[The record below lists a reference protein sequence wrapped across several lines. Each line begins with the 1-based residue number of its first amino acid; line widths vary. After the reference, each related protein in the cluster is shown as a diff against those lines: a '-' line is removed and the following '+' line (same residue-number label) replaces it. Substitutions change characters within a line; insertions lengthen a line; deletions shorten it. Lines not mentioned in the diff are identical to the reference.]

1 MCQKSTHPA
10 PSRQF
15 VTVDKAAHM
24 AISRPKFLTALVAT
38 SALVLTGCSGGSED
52 GGAGDDTYSVG
63 INQLVQ
69 HPALDDATAGFKE
82 AFDEAGVE
90 VEFEEQNA
98 NGEQATAL
106 TIAQQFAA
114 DDLDLALA
122 VATPAAQAMA
132 QNLLDIPLLFTAVTD
147 PVSAELVESMEAP
160 GSNVTGTS
168 DEAPIERQLE
178 LLKEIVPDAE
188 RVGIVHASGEVNS
201 EVQVEQAT
209 EAAGPLDLEISTQT
223 VTTVNE
229 IQQAVE
235 ALGDVDAIYVP
246 TDNMVVSGI
255 SSLVQVAESKQIPV
269 IAAEE
274 GTVEGGAVATL
285 GIDYTELGR
294 QTGEMAL
301 RILQDDEDPAEMPVE
316 TAAEFTYVVNE
327 AAAER
332 QGVTIPEDILAEA
345 ERK

>member
-1 MCQKSTHPA
+1 MA
-10 PSRQF
+10 FSRAKLI
-15 VTVDKAAHM
+15 TG
-24 AISRPKFLTALVAT
+24 LVAT

-52 GGAGDDTYSVG
+52 GGSEGDTYKVG

-69 HPALDDATAGFKE
+69 HPALDAATAGFKE
-82 AFDEAGVE
+82 AFADAGVD

-132 QNLLDIPLLFTAVTD
+132 QNLVNIPLLFTAVTD
-147 PVSAELVESMEAP
+147 PVSAELVDSMEAP
-160 GSNVTGTS
+160 GANITGTS
-168 DEAPIERQLE
+168 DAAPIDRQLE
-178 LLKEIVPDAE
+178 LLKQIVPDAK
-188 RVGIVHASGEVNS
+188 RVGIVYASGEVNS
-201 EVQVEQAT
+201 QVQVDEAKK
-209 EAAGPLDLEISTQT
+209 AAGPLDLEISTQT

-255 SSLVQVAESKQIPV
+255 SSLVQVAEAKKIPV

-285 GIDYTELGR
+285 GIDYTKLGR

-301 RILQDDEDPAEMPVE
+301 RILQDDEDPATMPVE

-327 AAAER
+327 AAAKR

-345 ERK
+345 DHK

>member
-1 MCQKSTHPA
+1 MPRHTFRRPRVA
-10 PSRQF
+10 L
-15 VTVDKAAHM
+15 AALG
-24 AISRPKFLTALVAT
+24 AATLALA
-38 SALVLTGCSGGSED
+38 GCSSES
-52 GGAGDDTYSVG
+52 GGASGGASGESYSIG
-63 INQLVQ
+63 ISQLVQ
-69 HPALDDATAGFKE
+69 HPALDAAAEGFKE
-82 AFDEAGVE
+82 AFADAGADVKWS
-90 VEFEEQNA
+90 EQNA

-114 DDLDLALA
+114 DDLDLTLA

-132 QNLLDIPLLFTAVTD
+132 QNIINIPLLFTAVTD
-147 PVSAELVESMEAP
+147 PVSAELVDSMEEP

-168 DEAPIERQLE
+168 DAAPIEEQLE
-178 LLKEIVPDAE
+178 LLKQLVPDAE
-188 RVGIVHASGEVNS
+188 RVGVVYASGEVNS
-201 EVQVEQAT
+201 QVQVDQAE
-209 EAAGPLDLEISTQT
+209 EAAGPLGLEIVTQT

-246 TDNMVVSGI
+246 TDNMVVAGI
-255 SSLVQVAESKQIPV
+255 ASLVQVAEDKQIPV

-301 RILQDDEDPAEMPVE
+301 RILRDGEDPATMPVE
-316 TAAEFTYVVNE
+316 TATEFTYVVNE

-345 ERK
+345 DRK

>member
-1 MCQKSTHPA
+1 MA
-10 PSRQF
+10 FSRAKLI
-15 VTVDKAAHM
+15 TG
-24 AISRPKFLTALVAT
+24 LVAT
-38 SALVLTGCSGGSED
+38 SALVLAGCSSGGED
-52 GGAGDDTYSVG
+52 DAAGGGGESYRIG

-69 HPALDDATAGFKE
+69 HPALDSATAGFKE
-82 AFDEAGVE
+82 AFSEAGVE
-90 VEFEEQNA
+90 VEFDEQNA
-98 NGEQATAL
+98 NGEQGTAL
-106 TIAQQFAA
+106 TIAQQFAS
-114 DDLDLALA
+114 DDLALALA

-132 QNLLDIPLLFTAVTD
+132 QNITDVPLLFTAVTD
-147 PVSAELVESMEAP
+147 PVSAELVDSMEEP
-160 GSNVTGTS
+160 GANVTGTS
-168 DEAPIERQLE
+168 DAAPIEKQLE

-188 RVGIVHASGEVNS
+188 RIGIVYASGEVNS
-201 EVQVEQAT
+201 QVQVDQAR
-209 EAAGPLDLEISTQT
+209 EAAGPLGLEIETQT

-255 SSLVQVAESKQIPV
+255 ASLVQVAEGKQIPV
-269 IAAEE
+269 IAAES

-301 RILQDDEDPAEMPVE
+301 RILRDGEDPATMPVE
-316 TAAEFTYVVNE
+316 TATEFTYVVNE
-327 AAAER
+327 DAAER

-345 ERK
+345 EKK

>member
-1 MCQKSTHPA
+1 MA
-10 PSRQF
+10 FSRAKLI
-15 VTVDKAAHM
+15 TG
-24 AISRPKFLTALVAT
+24 LVAT
-38 SALVLTGCSGGSED
+38 SALVLAGCSSGGED
-52 GGAGDDTYSVG
+52 DAAGGGGESYRIG

-69 HPALDDATAGFKE
+69 HPALDSATAGFKE
-82 AFDEAGVE
+82 AFSEAGVE
-90 VEFEEQNA
+90 VEFDEQNA
-98 NGEQATAL
+98 NGEQGTAL
-106 TIAQQFAA
+106 TIAQQFAS

-132 QNLLDIPLLFTAVTD
+132 QNITDVPLLFTAVTD
-147 PVSAELVESMEAP
+147 PVSAELVDSMEEP
-160 GSNVTGTS
+160 GANVTGTS
-168 DEAPIERQLE
+168 DAAPIEKQLE

-188 RVGIVHASGEVNS
+188 TVGIVYASGEVNS
-201 EVQVEQAT
+201 QVQVDQAR
-209 EAAGPLDLEISTQT
+209 EAAGPLGLEIETQT

-255 SSLVQVAESKQIPV
+255 ASLVQVAEGKQIPV
-269 IAAEE
+269 IAAES

-301 RILQDDEDPAEMPVE
+301 RILRDGEDPATMPVE
-316 TAAEFTYVVNE
+316 TATEFTYVVNE
-327 AAAER
+327 DAAER

-345 ERK
+345 EKK

>member
-1 MCQKSTHPA
+1 MA
-10 PSRQF
+10 FSRA
-15 VTVDKAAHM
+15 KL
-24 AISRPKFLTALVAT
+24 LTGLVAT
-38 SALVLTGCSGGSED
+38 SALVLTGCSGGDD
-52 GGAGDDTYSVG
+52 GGEGRSSESYKIG

-69 HPALDDATAGFKE
+69 HPALDAATAGFIQ
-82 AFDEAGVE
+82 AFEDAGVDA
-90 VEFEEQNA
+90 EFDEQNA

-106 TIAQQFAA
+106 TISQQFAG

-132 QNLLDIPLLFTAVTD
+132 QNITDIPLLFTAVTD
-147 PVSAELVESMEAP
+147 PVQAELVDSMEEP
-160 GSNVTGTS
+160 GANVTGTS
-168 DEAPIERQLE
+168 DAAPITEQLE

-188 RVGIVHASGEVNS
+188 KVGIVYASGEVNS
-201 EVQVEQAT
+201 QVQVDQAE
-209 EAAGPLDLEISTQT
+209 EAAGPLGLEISTQT

-255 SSLVQVAESKQIPV
+255 ASLVQIAESKQIPV

-274 GTVEGGAVATL
+274 GTVEGGAVATI

-301 RILQDDEDPAEMPVE
+301 RILRDGADPATMPVE
-316 TAAEFTYVVNE
+316 TATEFTYVVNE
-327 AAAER
+327 DAAER
-332 QGVTIPEDILAEA
+332 QGVTIPEAILVEA
-345 ERK
+345 DRK

>member
-1 MCQKSTHPA
+1 MA
-10 PSRQF
+10 FSRAKLI
-15 VTVDKAAHM
+15 TG
-24 AISRPKFLTALVAT
+24 LVAT
-38 SALVLTGCSGGSED
+38 SALVLAGCSSGGED
-52 GGAGDDTYSVG
+52 DAAGGGGESYRIG

-69 HPALDDATAGFKE
+69 HPALDSATAGFKE
-82 AFDEAGVE
+82 AFSEAGVE
-90 VEFEEQNA
+90 VEFDEQNA
-98 NGEQATAL
+98 NGEQGTAL
-106 TIAQQFAA
+106 TIAQQFAS

-132 QNLLDIPLLFTAVTD
+132 QNITDVPLLFTAVTD
-147 PVSAELVESMEAP
+147 PVSAELVDSMEEP
-160 GSNVTGTS
+160 GANVTGTS
-168 DEAPIERQLE
+168 DAAPIEQQLE

-188 RVGIVHASGEVNS
+188 RIGIVYASGEVNS
-201 EVQVEQAT
+201 QVQVDQAR
-209 EAAGPLDLEISTQT
+209 EAAGPLGLEIETQT

-255 SSLVQVAESKQIPV
+255 ASLVQVAEGKQIPV
-269 IAAEE
+269 IAAES

-301 RILQDDEDPAEMPVE
+301 RILRDGEDPATMPVE
-316 TAAEFTYVVNE
+316 TATEFTYVVNE
-327 AAAER
+327 DAAER

-345 ERK
+345 EKK

>member
-1 MCQKSTHPA
+1 MA
-10 PSRQF
+10 FSRAKLI
-15 VTVDKAAHM
+15 TG
-24 AISRPKFLTALVAT
+24 LVAT
-38 SALVLTGCSGGSED
+38 SALVLAGCSSGGED
-52 GGAGDDTYSVG
+52 DAAGGGGESYRIG

-69 HPALDDATAGFKE
+69 HPALDSATAGFKE
-82 AFDEAGVE
+82 AFSEAGVE
-90 VEFEEQNA
+90 VEFDEQNA
-98 NGEQATAL
+98 NGEQGTAL
-106 TIAQQFAA
+106 TIAQQFAS

-132 QNLLDIPLLFTAVTD
+132 QNITDVPLLFTAVTD
-147 PVSAELVESMEAP
+147 PVSAELVDSMEEP
-160 GSNVTGTS
+160 GANVTGTS
-168 DEAPIERQLE
+168 DAAPIDKQLE

-188 RVGIVHASGEVNS
+188 RIGIVYASGEVNS
-201 EVQVEQAT
+201 QVQVDQAR
-209 EAAGPLDLEISTQT
+209 EAAGPLGLEIETQT

-255 SSLVQVAESKQIPV
+255 ASLVQVAEGKQIPV
-269 IAAEE
+269 IAAES
-274 GTVEGGAVATL
+274 GTVEGGAGATL

-301 RILQDDEDPAEMPVE
+301 RILRDGEDPATMPVE
-316 TAAEFTYVVNE
+316 TATEFTYVVNE
-327 AAAER
+327 DAAER

-345 ERK
+345 EKK

>member
-1 MCQKSTHPA
+1 MA
-10 PSRQF
+10 FSRATLF
-15 VTVDKAAHM
+15 TG
-24 AISRPKFLTALVAT
+24 LVAT
-38 SALVLTGCSGGSED
+38 SALVLAGCTGGSD
-52 GGAGDDTYSVG
+52 DDAAGGGGESYTIG

-69 HPALDDATAGFKE
+69 HPALDAATAGFKE
-82 AFDEAGVE
+82 AFADADVE
-90 VEFEEQNA
+90 VEFNEQNA

-132 QNLLDIPLLFTAVTD
+132 QNIINIPLLFTAVTD
-147 PVSAELVESMEAP
+147 PVSAELVDSMEEP
-160 GSNVTGTS
+160 GANVTGTS
-168 DEAPIERQLE
+168 DAAPIDEQLE

-188 RVGIVHASGEVNS
+188 RVGIVYASGEVNS
-201 EVQVEQAT
+201 QVQVDQAE
-209 EAAGPLDLEISTQT
+209 EAAGPLDLEIVTQT

-255 SSLVQVAESKQIPV
+255 ASLVQVAESKQIPV

-301 RILQDDEDPAEMPVE
+301 RILRDGEDPATMPVE
-316 TAAEFTYVVNE
+316 TATEFTYVVNE

-345 ERK
+345 EKK

>member
-1 MCQKSTHPA
+1 MA
-10 PSRQF
+10 FSRATLF
-15 VTVDKAAHM
+15 TG
-24 AISRPKFLTALVAT
+24 LVAT
-38 SALVLTGCSGGSED
+38 SALVLAGCTGGSD
-52 GGAGDDTYSVG
+52 DDAAGGGGESYTIG

-69 HPALDDATAGFKE
+69 HPALDAATAGFKE
-82 AFDEAGVE
+82 AFADAGVE
-90 VEFEEQNA
+90 VEFNEQNA

-132 QNLLDIPLLFTAVTD
+132 QNIINIPLLFTAVTD
-147 PVSAELVESMEAP
+147 PVSAELVDSMEEP
-160 GSNVTGTS
+160 GANVTGTS
-168 DEAPIERQLE
+168 DAAPIDEQLE

-188 RVGIVHASGEVNS
+188 RVGIVYASGEVNS
-201 EVQVEQAT
+201 QVQVDQAE
-209 EAAGPLDLEISTQT
+209 EAAGPLGLEIVTQT

-255 SSLVQVAESKQIPV
+255 AALVQVAESKQIPV

-301 RILQDDEDPAEMPVE
+301 RILRDGEDPATMPVE

-327 AAAER
+327 DAAER

-345 ERK
+345 EKK